1 MQGRIYITKKTEK
14 RLGSK
19 FKRLL
24 LKYNYNVVYNVLKTN
39 ETDILYIHP
48 GYTFKRIDSTY
59 NGLKTSD
66 KNISRC
72 IKIIK
77 RIFCFSFIDKD
88 IAYKELRKSLKYLNK
103 IFLYIQISNYNTKL
117 NLEFS
122 SINEMI
128 KFYQDDKKFV
138 MLENV
143 LQINKNTD
151 ISQIVELF
159 LENTDNIFFKN
170 KAKNIYF
177 QKENKNANTK
187 KFFINKSKNDKED
200 DFYVLTKLI
209 PSVGLNENEKKQF
222 EDLLSNS
229 LSLDYT
235 EKIRVIKALPTLNR
249 FQIDELMKL
258 WVNENHNFQKLEMKD
273 PQKILEL
280 KNRVE
285 QEWIKIKHKTLT
297 DTLPSP
303 RKISMLLKEF
313 IKGQNHIIKPLATI
327 LHYQQEIKYND
338 NSTLKPLGPILL
350 VGPTGSGKS
359 FIVKK
364 SADFIDVPYI
374 HVDSTS
380 LVSAGIKG
388 YGIQDIFKDLL
399 RRVNFD
405 VNLAENAIIFFDEF
419 DKLLINRDG
428 MSILNQILR
437 IIEGHKEPIIKS
449 FDDSKE
455 FDKISFL
462 NTDHILFIFGGS
474 FEHILKEKNQIQSG
488 FLQNGR
494 KYQNLNIEDLKKSGF
509 PRELLGRIKRLFQL
523 KPLTEKDY
531 FNILKTGKDSPL
543 LNYLTLIQET
553 HGKKVTYNDDI
564 LKTISKMAVTTD
576 YGARGLEQL
585 IYKLFEPLLYEIPES
600 NRQYSLDIKTIN
612 TLNKEV

>member
-1 MQGRIYITKKTEK
+1 MQGRVYITKKTK
-14 RLGSK
+14 KHLGSR

-24 LKYNYNVVYNVLKTN
+24 LKYNYNVVDKVLKIDD
-39 ETDILYIHP
+39 TDILYIVP
-48 GYTFKRIDSTY
+48 GSTFKRIDSTY

-66 KNISRC
+66 KNISNS

-103 IFLYIQISNYNTKL
+103 IFLYIQMSNYNTKL

-122 SINEMI
+122 SIDEMI
-128 KFYQDDKKFV
+128 KFYQDDTKFV
-138 MLENV
+138 ELESV

-159 LENTDNIFFKN
+159 LENTNNIFFKN
-170 KAKNIYF
+170 KTKNIYF
-177 QKENKNANTK
+177 REENKNANTK
-187 KFFINKSKNDKED
+187 KNLIDKSKNHQED

-209 PSVGLNENEKKQF
+209 PSVGLKENEKKQF

-229 LSLDYT
+229 LSLNYA
-235 EKIRVIKALPTLNR
+235 EKMRVIKALPSLSR
-249 FQIDELMKL
+249 FQMDELMKL
-258 WVNENHNFQKLEMKD
+258 WVNESHNFKKLKMKD
-273 PQKILEL
+273 PQKVL
-280 KNRVE
+280 KLQYRARH
-285 QEWIKIKHKTLT
+285 EWIKIKHKTLT

-313 IKGQNHIIKPLATI
+313 IKGQDHIIKPLATI
-327 LHYQQEIKYND
+327 LHYQREIKYND

-350 VGPTGSGKS
+350 AGPTGSGKS

-399 RRVNFD
+399 RKVNFD
-405 VNLAENAIIFFDEF
+405 VNLAENAIVFFDEF
-419 DKLLINRDG
+419 DKLLISRDG

-462 NTDHILFIFGGS
+462 NTKHILFIFGGS

-494 KYQNLNIEDLKKSGF
+494 KYQNLSLEDLKKSGF
-509 PRELLGRIKRLFQL
+509 PRELLGRIKKIFQL
-523 KPLTEKDY
+523 HPLTEKEY

-543 LNYLTLIQET
+543 INYLTLIKET

-564 LKTISKMAVTTD
+564 LKTISKMAVDVD
-576 YGARGLEQL
+576 YGARGLEQI

-600 NRQYSLDIKTIN
+600 NKQYSLDIN
-612 TLNKEV
+612 TLKNYC